1 VATAAYVVGFVLG
14 WGGLELRTKVTYALY
29 LPLTFGPMLLAW
41 RVSRRGALPAATRR
55 AWWCLGVGLAGQIND
70 AYGHGAGDTV
80 LREVAGRCRTL
91 LRTSDLLGR
100 YGGDELVALLPETHA
115 QGAAQL
121 ADRIRDAVTG
131 EPVRAG
137 DALLALTLSLGVAD
151 SDGCE
156 DLDGLLHRADVALY
170 QAKRRGRDQAA
181 TWSAGGRGS
190 RARG

>member
-1 VATAAYVVGFVLG
+1 MV
-14 WGGLELRTKVTYALY
+14 RRQRR
-29 LPLTFGPMLLAW
+29 LT
-41 RVSRRGALPAATRR
+41 
-55 AWWCLGVGLAGQIND
+55 GLAHDRDVRPDRLQGSRGLGHAQASSKQIND
-70 AYGHGAGDTV
+70 AYGHGAGDTA